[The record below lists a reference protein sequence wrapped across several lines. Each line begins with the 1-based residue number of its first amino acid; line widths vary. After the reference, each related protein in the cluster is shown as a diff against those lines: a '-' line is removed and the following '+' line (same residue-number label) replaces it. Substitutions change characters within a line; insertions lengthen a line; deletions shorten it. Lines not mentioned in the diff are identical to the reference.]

1 MKRLPLYSI
10 VVTCVVIRKKS
21 DGPLETLILK
31 RSEKEEIGPGLWTI
45 PGEKVEA
52 CDWTP
57 LKQKGSSHA
66 LWVHALQN
74 ACTRELKEETA
85 LNARRFNFLAG
96 SEVIFLLQDS
106 TPAMV
111 FLFWIRKSRWGV
123 VRLGKDN
130 VAYRWVRPREL
141 KHYRFIG
148 NVKQGI
154 IRVLKGAAKRQKV

>member
-10 VVTCVVIRKKS
+10 VVTFVVIKKRK
-21 DGPLETLILK
+21 DGSLETLILK

-45 PGEKVEA
+45 PGGKVEP

-57 LKQKGSSHA
+57 LKQKGSTHA

-74 ACTRELKEETA
+74 ACARELKEETA

-96 SEVIFLLQDS
+96 SEVIFLRRDG
-106 TPAMV
+106 TPTMV
-111 FLFWIRKSRWGV
+111 FHFWIRKSRWGV

-148 NVKQGI
+148 NVKQNI
-154 IRVLKGAAKRQKV
+154 LYATKKAART